1 MPRFHDKDID
11 NTKSKSCKK
20 LHYALQR
27 TVSMELKD
35 STEEKRLTI
44 FLSARY
50 KLVKRKASALLCPQ
64 LEVA

>member
-1 MPRFHDKDID
+1 
-11 NTKSKSCKK
+11 
-20 LHYALQR
+20 LQR